1 MPHCR
6 PTIRTLA
13 LCLSVALPR
22 ALAAQSPATAVSSA
36 ESSGNAAP
44 VEFSARISCADA
56 SRVIDDQAAGLPID
70 SPVFHFRSR
79 SDADAAL
86 RELTNLALGSP
97 ACIPAYGVRA
107 LLKWRLMET
116 SYVPKD
122 APGQRTGVR
131 WNEDAI
137 YDLALGAGKGG
148 RHAGTLGVVAS
159 QLLLPRQPTMPWMIR
174 LLGPDLLRA
183 LATPSSVADTVR
195 QFQRGRLA
203 AWLWEPEVADSAFSA
218 YIAAGGDSTRGNF
231 EIARIEL
238 ALGVEGAEKGY
249 YAAAARPDSAIV
261 EALAHDLAFIA
272 DSAELDSFAQI
283 PPSERAGW
291 LRNFWEGRDLEA
303 LQTRGTRL
311 ADHYERI
318 GYARQN
324 YRLLTYPRRY
334 ELNELW
340 QNPHAEYDDRGL
352 IYIRHG
358 MPDDTAAALR
368 AGACPNV
375 SWLYRRADGN
385 MIFHFVARE
394 NPDDWRL
401 IETLANAGGGRG
413 ASTRI
418 TQAGPAKS
426 CAPIDGLMESR
437 ASLDPIYSRL
447 AVSPT
452 QRNLE
457 RELEYTTRSREI
469 GTTTDSDQLR
479 FGDVLGVA
487 WRAYGLLGDA
497 PGRGRILVLTSV
509 AAEDLVPISQQ
520 PLGYGFRMRL
530 VARSGIEAIE
540 IDTVRRLAVRDAP
553 QPGQMIT
560 FTTEIPVATGNWW
573 VGVVVRQPADTSGQF
588 GKDTDVAVPAAGG
601 ALSMSDIVLGSAV
614 GGRAWDAPDGP
625 FPLSSTGS
633 YGKGEPLPV
642 YYEVAGATPGSDLA
656 TEIVFAR
663 EGDDGDR
670 TTLEFS
676 EQAGGAVQRFRRE
689 LDTRR
694 LDDGRYTLSVTV
706 RAADGTSQTRSTQ
719 VYIRDE

>member
-1 MPHCR
+1 MPRRC
-6 PTIRTLA
+6 PPNLTLA
-13 LCLSVALPR
+13 ILLSLALPG
-22 ALAAQSPATAVSSA
+22 AIAAQSPPDVPSSA
-36 ESSGNAAP
+36 RSGGSTRQL
-44 VEFSARISCADA
+44 EFSSHISCADA
-56 SRVIDDQAAGLPID
+56 SQVIDDQAAGLPVD
-70 SPVFHFRSR
+70 SPVFHFGSR
-79 SDADAAL
+79 SQADDAL
-86 RELTNLALGSP
+86 RSLTDLALGSP
-97 ACIPAYGVRA
+97 RCSAAYGVRA

-116 SYVPKD
+116 NYVPKD

-137 YDLALGAGKGG
+137 YDLVLGGKLGD

-159 QLLLPRQPTMPWMIR
+159 QLLLPRQPTMPWMVR
-174 LLGPDLLRA
+174 LVGPDLLQS
-183 LATPSSVADTVR
+183 LAIPSSVADTVR
-195 QFQRGRLA
+195 HFQRGKLA
-203 AWLWEPEVADSAFSA
+203 AWLWEPAVADSAFSA
-218 YIAAGGDSTRGNF
+218 YIAAGGDSIRGNF
-231 EIARIEL
+231 EIARIGL
-238 ALGVEGAEKGY
+238 AQGVEGAERGY
-249 YAAAARPDSAIV
+249 YAAAAKPDSAIA
-261 EALAHDLAFIA
+261 EALGHDIAFIA
-272 DSAELDSFAQI
+272 DSAELDSFNLLE
-283 PPSERAGW
+283 PSQRAGW
-291 LRNFWEGRDLEA
+291 LRAFWEGRDLEE
-303 LQTRGTRL
+303 LQARGTRL

-352 IYIRHG
+352 IFIRHG

-375 SWLYRRADGN
+375 SWLYRRAEGN

-413 ASTRI
+413 ASTRV

-437 ASLDPIYSRL
+437 ASLDPLYSRL
-447 AVSPT
+447 AVSGT
-452 QRNLE
+452 QRNWE
-457 RELEYTTRSREI
+457 RELEYTTRSRVI

-509 AAEDLVPISQQ
+509 AAEDLVPISDQ

-540 IDTVRRLAVRDAP
+540 IDTVRRLAVREAP
-553 QPGQMIT
+553 QPGQMLT
-560 FTTEIPVATGNWW
+560 FTTEVPVVTGNWW

-588 GKDTDVAVPAAGG
+588 GRDRDVAVPAAGG
-601 ALSMSDIVLGSAV
+601 ALAMSDIVLGTAV
-614 GGRAWDAPDGP
+614 GGRAWNAPDGP

-633 YGKGEPLPV
+633 YAKGEPLPV

-656 TEIVFAR
+656 TEIVFAK
-663 EGDDGDR
+663 GDDDGDR
-670 TTLEFS
+670 TTIEFT
-676 EQAGGAVQRFRRE
+676 EQATGEVQRFRRE

-706 RAADGTSQTRSTQ
+706 RAADGSSQTRSTQ
-719 VYIRDE
+719 VFVRED